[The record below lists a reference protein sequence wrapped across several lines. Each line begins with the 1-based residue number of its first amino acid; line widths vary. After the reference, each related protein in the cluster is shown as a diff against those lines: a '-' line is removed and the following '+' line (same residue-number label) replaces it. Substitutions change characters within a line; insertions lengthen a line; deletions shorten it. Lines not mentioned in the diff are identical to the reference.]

1 MKPSIIA
8 AALFAALLSAC
19 SPGKSAAP
27 TTAAASPGSAKYDTT
42 LSMAE
47 LMGHVVDPA
56 SFAYW
61 RGSGTEVTAKGE
73 RDLSPTTPEGW
84 ELLENGAAILIETG
98 NVLQT
103 PGRVREP
110 VADWNRWSQEL
121 SARAVVAKAAAFKH
135 DKKAVFDAGGRL
147 YETCTSCHAQFVIAP
162 ALAAE
167 PAPVAPFPADAN
179 STPKK

>member
-1 MKPSIIA
+1 MKLAIST
-8 AALFAALLSAC
+8 AALCAALASAC

-27 TTAAASPGSAKYDTT
+27 TTVAAAPGQPKYDTT

-61 RGSGTEVTAKGE
+61 RGSGAEVTAKGE

-121 SARAVVAKAAAFKH
+121 SARAVLAKAAAEKH

-167 PAPVAPFPADAN
+167 PAPTIPFPTDAN